1 LRTAITI
8 YLPCLNLNIKL
19 KRSLRQHQVITRF
32 ITGLFILLVVHGS
45 VYSQQKQTPL
55 PDSLHFSKEVDI
67 FEIIRKWT
75 GKPPKIT
82 SDTPQERVKNLS
94 LLPIVGY
101 SPANGFVVGAAVS
114 ITNYL
119 GNPKTTRLSTA
130 LLNASFTTKKQILLN
145 LRFDRYLKE
154 NKWYISGD
162 NRLLF
167 FAQPTYGLG
176 IYGLQ
181 NQVYTFGL
189 NGSNVNRSDSAQD
202 MRFNY
207 IRLYETVSR
216 RIANHWYAGM
226 GLMIDYDFNIKDQ
239 SLSLDSPQHLS
250 SHYVYSKA
258 YGFDTAH
265 YSTNGLSFQLIHDS
279 RDNPVSPFKGNYLN
293 LAFRWNTVA
302 FGSTQNSTM
311 LYTEW
316 RNYIGV
322 SKRRPRNLIAF
333 WYWGVMVTSG
343 KVPYLALPS
352 ITWDTYNR
360 SGRGYIQGRFR
371 GENMFYAESEFRYQ
385 ISQDGLFG
393 GVLFVNATTA
403 SNPLTKQKSF
413 DSIAPGYGFGL
424 RLKMNK
430 SDRTNIAIDYGMGDG
445 FAGIYFNIR
454 EAF

>member
-1 LRTAITI
+1 MT
-8 YLPCLNLNIKL
+8 
-19 KRSLRQHQVITRF
+19 V
-32 ITGLFILLVVHGS
+32 
-45 VYSQQKQTPL
+45 
-55 PDSLHFSKEVDI
+55 PDSLHFEKEVDI
-67 FEIIRKWT
+67 FELIRKWR

-114 ITNYL
+114 ITEYL

-145 LRFDRYLKE
+145 LRFDLYLKE
-154 NKWYISGD
+154 NQWYVSGD

-181 NQVYTFGL
+181 GQSYTFGL
-189 NGSNVNRSDSAQD
+189 NGSNVSTTDSGQD

-226 GLMIDYDFNIKDQ
+226 GIMIDYDFNIKDQ
-239 SLSLDSPQHLS
+239 SLKLDTPNKRLTSN
-250 SHYVYSKA
+250 YVYSKA

-265 YSTNGLSFQLIHDS
+265 YSTNGLSFQVIHDS
-279 RDNPVSPFKGNYLN
+279 RDNPVNSYKGNYLN
-293 LAFRWNTVA
+293 VAFRVNEVA

-322 SKRRPRNLIAF
+322 SKRTPRNVLAF

-343 KVPYLALPS
+343 SVPYLALPA

-371 GENMFYAESEFRYQ
+371 GENMFYAETEFRYQ
-385 ISQDGLFG
+385 ISKDGLFG

-403 SNPLTKQKSF
+403 SNPVTGQDLFNSV
-413 DSIAPGYGFGL
+413 APGYGLGL
-424 RLKMNK
+424 RIKMNMK
-430 SDRTNIAIDYGMGDG
+430 DRTNICIDYGRGRG
-445 FAGIYFNIR
+445 SHGLYFNIQ
-454 EAF
+454 ETF

>member
-1 LRTAITI
+1 MKSLFNEYKMIT
-8 YLPCLNLNIKL
+8 
-19 KRSLRQHQVITRF
+19 VF
-32 ITGLFILLVVHGS
+32 ITGLFILLMIQPTAYG
-45 VYSQQKQTPL
+45 QAKKNI
-55 PDSLHFSKEVDI
+55 PDSLHFVKQIDI
-67 FEIIRKWT
+67 FDIIRKWT
-75 GKPPKIT
+75 GKPAKI
-82 SDTPQERVKNLS
+82 SADTPQVGVKNLS

-114 ITNYL
+114 ITKLL
-119 GNPKTTRLSTA
+119 GSPKTTQLSSA

-145 LRFDRYLKE
+145 LRFDVFLKE
-154 NKWYISGD
+154 NKWAISGD

-181 NQVYTFGL
+181 GQAYTFGL
-189 NGSNVNRSDSAQD
+189 NGSSVTRTDSEQP

-216 RIANHWYAGM
+216 RIIGKWYAGM

-239 SLSLDSPQHLS
+239 ALKLDTPNQYIT
-250 SHYVYSKA
+250 SHYAYSKA

-265 YSTNGLSFQLIHDS
+265 YSVNGLSFQIIHDS
-279 RDNPVSPFKGNYLN
+279 RDNPVNAYSGNYLN
-293 LAFRWNTVA
+293 LAFRVNEVA

-311 LYTEW
+311 FYYEW
-316 RNYIGV
+316 RNYISV
-322 SKRRPRNLIAF
+322 SKRIPRNVIAF
-333 WYWGVMVTSG
+333 WFWGVLVTSG

-371 GENMFYAESEFRYQ
+371 GENMIYEEAEFRYR
-385 ISQDGLFG
+385 ITTDGLLG
-393 GVLFVNATTA
+393 GVVFTNFTTA
-403 SNPLTKQKSF
+403 SNPLTGEKVFGSV
-413 DSIAPGYGFGL
+413 APGYGFGL
-424 RLKMNK
+424 RIKMNK
-430 SDRTNIAIDYGMGDG
+430 KDRTNIAIDYGIGDG
-445 FAGIYFNIR
+445 FTGVYFNIR